1 MNLNET
7 KPPLT
12 YYGGKQQLSK
22 KILELIPEH
31 KLYSEVFFGGG
42 AIFFV
47 KPLCQSVINDNNNNL
62 INFYRQLKTNNKKLL
77 NEIEATLYAQE
88 EHRIANKLHFDKI
101 TVEDLHFAPEEQV
114 KLKKAWSVFVL
125 SHMSYLSIFGN
136 TFNVSFNCRSGGRTS
151 INNNPRKFN
160 QKKINMVVNQYAE
173 RLQETTIFND
183 DAVKVLKKCDT
194 DHTFH
199 YIDPPY
205 FNSNCGH
212 YKGYSIEDFENL
224 LKACT
229 ELKGK
234 FILSSY
240 PSDILTQYKD
250 KYGWRQIE
258 IDMHRSAG
266 SQMGESKRK
275 VEVITLN
282 Y

>member
-47 KPLCQSVINDNNNNL
+47 KPSCQSVINDNNNNL

-101 TVEDLHFAPEEQV
+101 TVEDMHFAPEEQV

-224 LKACT
+224 LKTCA

-240 PSDILTQYKD
+240 PSEILTAYKE